1 MKSFYSLSAA
11 IGLVAALSSGTATAL
26 PIALFNFENQA
37 LFSTPTFGTSGGL
50 AIVEDGTLSLSP
62 PTGNRKRQ
70 LLLDTQG
77 TGDFTG
83 IKGTYFTPSIPV
95 AISYFQYGF
104 SVAAITTFEF
114 SYNFLTNQNATGGD
128 FFVGALFDAANAQIN
143 LFAESA
149 SGSTLTAST
158 SGYLF
163 ETGAKFLEFTVGP
176 GSYTTEF
183 LLGTNQQGCLTGPPD
198 PCIPSGALLNSVPEP
213 TTLALVALAMVGA
226 ASSRSRRKAP
236 ALAA

>member
-1 MKSFYSLSAA
+1 MNPFYSFSAA
-11 IGLVAALSSGTATAL
+11 IGLVAVLSSGTATAL
-26 PIALFNFENQA
+26 PVALFDFENQA
-37 LFSTPTFGTSGGL
+37 LFSTPNFGTIGGL

-62 PTGNRKRQ
+62 PTGNRKQQ

-77 TGDFTG
+77 TSDFTG
-83 IKGTYFTPSIPV
+83 IKGTYTVPSPAL

-104 SVAAITTFEF
+104 SVAAMTTFQF
-114 SYNFLTNQNATGGD
+114 SYNFLTNQNSAGGD
-128 FFVGALFDAANAQIN
+128 YFVGALFNAANVQTN

-149 SGSTLTAST
+149 RGSALMASS

-183 LLGTNQQGCLTGPPD
+183 ILGTNQQGCLTGGT
-198 PCIPSGALLNSVPEP
+198 CIPSGALLNSVPEP
-213 TTLALVALAMVGA
+213 TTLALVALAIFGA
-226 ASSRSRRKAP
+226 ASSRVRSKA
-236 ALAA
+236 AAQTV